1 MKKLITVLSLSGAL
15 LLLAGCGTAKKEEC
29 TINIHSHH
37 IGWGEDGNFLGEGEA
52 DQTLTVREGT
62 KLYENWGGEWLT
74 DEPEA
79 PDLQVIAEI
88 KSIEPDCVVC
98 VMDGQQVKRSYGS
111 KCKVDSLY
119 TVYDGT
125 NYDYMVYF
133 SDYREK

>member
-62 KLYENWGGEWLT
+62 KLYENWG
-74 DEPEA
+74 A
-79 PDLQVIAEI
+79 
-88 KSIEPDCVVC
+88 S
-98 VMDGQQVKRSYGS
+98 GS
-111 KCKVDSLY
+111 PMSPRLPI
-119 TVYDGT
+119 
-125 NYDYMVYF
+125 F
-133 SDYREK
+133 RL